1 MCGLSPGAQNRAVF
15 HWRRIDTVHS
25 YRHRPSLLR
34 EPLLHFVVLG
44 AALFALH
51 AWWVDSGAAINR
63 ATTAAIRVRCM
74 VTSPF
79 DDGVQN
85 WSMRCSVQHMAT
97 PPMA

>member
-51 AWWVDSGAAINR
+51 AWWVDSGAEGTHAR
-63 ATTAAIRVRCM
+63 CTDTAKRVAEHAR
-74 VTSPF
+74 
-79 DDGVQN
+79 
-85 WSMRCSVQHMAT
+85 
-97 PPMA
+97 